1 MPDMNKKG
9 RGVLLTWVLCCL
21 AIVGQSQELNVAK
34 LDSLFASLS
43 SNQQAMGSIAI
54 SKNGKLLYAKAIGYS
69 EKDAVPPVMSSV
81 KTKYRIGSITKT
93 FTTVLI
99 FQLIE
104 EGKLSL
110 NTPLS
115 KYFPTVPNATK
126 ITISQLLNHRS
137 GIFNIT
143 NDPAYLT
150 WMTQPKTK
158 DEMVEI
164 ISKTTPAFE
173 PDTKVEYSNSNFIL
187 LGFIVEKLRKK
198 PYAQV
203 LQDKI
208 IRKIGLTDTY
218 YGKAASSK
226 DNESF
231 SYQWEG
237 EGWKKEPETDM
248 SIPHG
253 AGAIVS
259 TPSDLV
265 RFMNALFNTQLVSSS
280 SLLKMKTMVDGFGM
294 GLFQIPFGNKR
305 AFGHNGGID
314 GFTSN
319 AALFPEDSL
328 AFAYCSNGQR
338 YPMNDILIGVLSICF
353 NRPYKIPQFNEEVY
367 KVKPEE
373 LDAYLGVYASQQIPL
388 KITISKDG
396 NRLIAQATGQ
406 PSFPLDPKAK
416 DQFKFDRAG
425 VVLEFDMANHQMTLR
440 QGGGVFVFVLEK

>member
-1 MPDMNKKG
+1 MKKR
-9 RGVLLTWVLCCL
+9 RGVLLAWVFCCL
-21 AIVGQSQELNVAK
+21 AIAGQSQQLNVAK

-43 SNQQAMGSIAI
+43 SNQQAMGSVAI
-54 SKNGKLLYAKAIGYS
+54 SKNGKLLYAKAIGFS

-110 NTPLS
+110 SNPLS

-158 DEMVEI
+158 DELVAV

-187 LGFIVEKLRKK
+187 LGFIIEHLRKK

-203 LQDKI
+203 LQDRIVK
-208 IRKIGLTDTY
+208 KIGLTDTY
-218 YGKAASSK
+218 YGKAANSK

-231 SYQWEG
+231 SYQWVG
-237 EGWKKEPETDM
+237 EDWKKEPETDM

-253 AGAIVS
+253 AGALVS
-259 TPSDLV
+259 TPTDLV
-265 RFMNALFNTQLVSSS
+265 HFMEALFSNKLVSASS
-280 SLLKMKTMVDGFGM
+280 VLKMKTMVDGFGM
-294 GLFQIPFGNKR
+294 GLFQIPFGSKR

-353 NRPYKIPQFNEEVY
+353 NRPYKIPLFNEVVY

-373 LDAYLGVYASQQIPL
+373 LDQYVGVYASQQLPL
-388 KITISKDG
+388 KIAITKEG
-396 NRLIAQATGQ
+396 NGLTAQATGQ
-406 PSFPLDPKAK
+406 PAFPLTPKEK
-416 DQFKFDRAG
+416 DAFKFDRAG
-425 VVLEFDMANHQMTLR
+425 VVLEFNPAKQEMTLK
-440 QGGGVFVFVLEK
+440 QGGGIFLFTKEK

>member
-1 MPDMNKKG
+1 MNMKR
-9 RGVLLTWVLCCL
+9 RGVLLTWAFCSL
-21 AIVGQSQELNVAK
+21 AIVGQSQQLNVAK

-43 SNQQAMGSIAI
+43 SNQQAMGSVAI
-54 SKNGKLLYAKAIGYS
+54 SKNGKLLYVKAIGYS
-69 EKDAVPPVMSSV
+69 EKEAVPPVMSSV

-93 FTTVLI
+93 FTTVLV

-110 NTPLS
+110 STPLS
-115 KYFPTVPNATK
+115 KYFPTVPNASK

-150 WMTQPKTK
+150 WMTQPKSK
-158 DEMVEI
+158 DEMVAL
-164 ISKTTPAFE
+164 ISKTTPVFE

-187 LGFIVEKLRKK
+187 LGFIIENLRKK

-203 LQDKI
+203 LQERIVQKI
-208 IRKIGLTDTY
+208 KLTDTY
-218 YGKAASSK
+218 YGKPAASK

-231 SYQWEG
+231 SYHWEG
-237 EGWKKEPETDM
+237 EDWKKEPQTDM

-259 TPSDLV
+259 TPTDLV
-265 RFMNALFNTQLVSSS
+265 RFMEALFSNQLVSAASV
-280 SLLKMKTMVDGFGM
+280 LKMKTIVDGFGM
-294 GLFQIPFGNKR
+294 GLFQIPFGSKR

-319 AALFPEDSL
+319 AAIFPEDSL

-353 NRPYKIPQFNEEVY
+353 NKPYKVPQFNEAVY
-367 KVKPEE
+367 KIIPEE
-373 LDAYLGVYASQQIPL
+373 LDQYLGVYASQQLPL
-388 KITISKDG
+388 KITITKQG
-396 NRLIAQATGQ
+396 NGLMAQATGQ
-406 PSFPLDPKAK
+406 PSFPLTPKEK
-416 DQFKFDRAG
+416 DAFKFDRAG
-425 VVLEFDMANHQMTLR
+425 VVLEFNPAKQEMTLK
-440 QGGGVFVFVLEK
+440 QGGGVFLFTKEK

>member
-1 MPDMNKKG
+1 MKKR
-9 RGVLLTWVLCCL
+9 RGVLLAWVFCCL
-21 AIVGQSQELNVAK
+21 AIAGQSQQLNVAK

-43 SNQQAMGSIAI
+43 SNQQAMGSVAI
-54 SKNGKLLYAKAIGYS
+54 SKNGKLLYAKAIGFS
-69 EKDAVPPVMSSV
+69 EKEAVPPMMSSV

-110 NTPLS
+110 SNPLS

-158 DEMVEI
+158 DEMVAL

-187 LGFIVEKLRKK
+187 LGFIIEQLRKK

-203 LQDKI
+203 LQDRIVK
-208 IRKIGLTDTY
+208 KIGLTDTY
-218 YGKAASSK
+218 YGKAANSK

-231 SYQWEG
+231 SYQWVG
-237 EGWKKEPETDM
+237 EDWKKEPETDM

-253 AGAIVS
+253 AGALVS
-259 TPSDLV
+259 TPTDLV
-265 RFMNALFNTQLVSSS
+265 HFMEALFSNKLVSASS
-280 SLLKMKTMVDGFGM
+280 VLKMKTMVDGFGM
-294 GLFQIPFGNKR
+294 GLFQIPFGSKR

-353 NRPYKIPQFNEEVY
+353 NRPYKIPLFNEVVY

-373 LDAYLGVYASQQIPL
+373 LDQYVGVYASQQLPL
-388 KITISKDG
+388 KIAITKEG
-396 NRLIAQATGQ
+396 NGLTAQATGQ
-406 PSFPLDPKAK
+406 PAFPLTPKEK
-416 DQFKFDRAG
+416 DAFKFDRAG
-425 VVLEFDMANHQMTLR
+425 VVLEFNPAKQEMTLK
-440 QGGGVFVFVLEK
+440 QGGGIFLFAKEK

>member
-1 MPDMNKKG
+1 MKR
-9 RGVLLTWVLCCL
+9 RGVLLAWTLSCL
-21 AIVGQSQELNVAK
+21 AIAGESQQLNVVK

-54 SKNGKLLYAKAIGYS
+54 SKNGKLLYAKAIGHS
-69 EKDAVPPVMSSV
+69 EKEAQPPILASA

-110 NTPLS
+110 TAPLS
-115 KYFPTVPNATK
+115 NYFPTVPNAK
-126 ITISQLLNHRS
+126 QITISHLLNHRS
-137 GIFNIT
+137 GIYNIT
-143 NDPAYLT
+143 NDPTYPT

-158 DEMVEI
+158 EELVAL
-164 ISKTTPAFE
+164 ISKTTPVFE
-173 PDTKVEYSNSNFIL
+173 PNTKVEYSNSNFIL
-187 LGFIVEKLRKK
+187 LGFIIEKLRKK

-203 LQDKI
+203 LQDRIVK
-208 IRKIGLTDTY
+208 KIGLTDTY
-218 YGKAASSK
+218 YGKPANSK
-226 DNESF
+226 DNDSF
-231 SYQWEG
+231 SYQWIG
-237 EGWKKEPETDM
+237 EDWKKEPETDM

-265 RFMNALFNTQLVSSS
+265 RFMNALFTNQLVTPQ

-294 GLFQIPFGNKR
+294 GLFQIPFGSKR

-319 AALFPEDSL
+319 AAYFPEDSL

-338 YPMNDILIGVLSICF
+338 YPMNDILIGVLSICYEK
-353 NRPYKIPQFNEEVY
+353 PYKIPQFNDVLY
-367 KVKPEE
+367 KVNPED
-373 LDAYLGVYASQQIPL
+373 LDQYTGIYASQQIPL
-388 KITISKDG
+388 KITISKEG
-396 NRLIAQATGQ
+396 ERLTAQATGQ
-406 PSFPLDPKAK
+406 PSFLLEPKDK

-425 VVLEFDMANHQMTLR
+425 VVLEFNPAKQEMTLK
-440 QGGGVFVFVLEK
+440 QGGGIFLFTKEK